1 MSGCFHNCN
10 EFFAYILQYFNEIRR
25 FYSQAAAEGK
35 GIIFY
40 IY

>member
-1 MSGCFHNCN
+1 M
-10 EFFAYILQYFNEIRR
+10 RR